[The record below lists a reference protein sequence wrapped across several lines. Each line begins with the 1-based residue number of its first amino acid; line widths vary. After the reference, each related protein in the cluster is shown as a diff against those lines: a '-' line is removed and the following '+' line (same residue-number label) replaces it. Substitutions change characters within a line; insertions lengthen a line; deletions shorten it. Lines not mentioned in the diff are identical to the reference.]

1 VSEARTLVGVIGGG
15 GMVIGTTDEEDY
27 SIRGVM
33 ELAVEEPAAGVERCK
48 KRIEE
53 MKDGVSRSSNSS
65 HSSNSSSSSSSRSG
79 SMVVDLGG
87 KW

>member
-1 VSEARTLVGVIGGG
+1 VIGGG
-15 GMVIGTTDEEDY
+15 GIAIGTMDEEDY
-27 SIRGVM
+27 SIGVM

-65 HSSNSSSSSSSRSG
+65 NSCNRSSSSSSRTGSTGSG
-79 SMVVDLGG
+79 
-87 KW
+87 